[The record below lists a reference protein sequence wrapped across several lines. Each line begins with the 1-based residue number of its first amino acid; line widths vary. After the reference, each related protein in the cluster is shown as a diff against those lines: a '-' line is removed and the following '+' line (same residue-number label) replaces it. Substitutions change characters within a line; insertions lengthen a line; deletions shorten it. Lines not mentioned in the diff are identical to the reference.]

1 MKSLLAITV
10 TLGSLVFLTPMM
22 PQEVPPGHPT
32 IKPTLP
38 QDHPQVEQ
46 PEEAP
51 PVEGLV
57 EANPADV
64 ASPEAL
70 VNAYYESVSGVL
82 GQSRDWDRF
91 RSLFRADVV
100 LLSVRATATV
110 MAPPAPMTVD
120 QYVRLNGKY
129 FEGTGYMETSIRND
143 IDVYGGLAQVFSTFE
158 SRHKGETEPY
168 ARGINGFQLVFD
180 GHRWWINALTWQS
193 ESPENSP
200 IPAQYLESAS

>member
-32 IKPTLP
+32 IKPKLP
-38 QDHPQVEQ
+38 QNHPQVEQ

-51 PVEGLV
+51 PAGDMVV
-57 EANPADV
+57 ANPADV

-82 GQSRDWDRF
+82 GQSRDWNRF

-100 LLSVRATATV
+100 LVSVRASATV
-110 MAPPAPMTVD
+110 TAPPRTMTVD
-120 QYVRLNGKY
+120 QYVGLNGKY
-129 FEGTGYMETSIRND
+129 FEGTGYIETSIRND
-143 IDVYGGLAQVFSTFE
+143 INVYGGLAQVFSSFE
-158 SRHKGETEPY
+158 SRHRGETEPY
-168 ARGINGFQLVFD
+168 TRGINGFQLVFD
-180 GHRWWINALTWQS
+180 GHRWWINALSWQS
-193 ESPENSP
+193 ESPENGP
-200 IPAQYLESAS
+200 IPARYLESAS